1 MIVTSGRLADFVVNR
16 RMLAITALA
25 LPVGA
30 LSAGAAWCLIRL
42 IGLVTNLVF
51 YQRWGTRHLIAFGRR
66 RAGPSTTRRSLQPP
80 SGPTMT
86 ISTRDPNRRRLLVT
100 SAAAVWI
107 AAGLGYLIL
116 EAIAAA
122 GFRPNY
128 SYAHN
133 FISDLGVTSRGMF
146 HGRMIDSPLA
156 SLMNTAFYLQ
166 GTLFLAGAALIVR
179 AFETHKAALFLTLA
193 ATNAVGNFL
202 VATIHSGPIA
212 QANGTS
218 WVHAT
223 GAVLAI
229 LGGNAAI
236 LAGSSIV
243 RNVSGPWYRGVSAG
257 LALLGLL
264 SFTLLVIGLKAST
277 LNILPPAVWERCSVY
292 SITAWQMFSA
302 GYLLARPMG
311 RPV

>member
-1 MIVTSGRLADFVVNR
+1 MRG
-16 RMLAITALA
+16 
-25 LPVGA
+25 
-30 LSAGAAWCLIRL
+30 
-42 IGLVTNLVF
+42 
-51 YQRWGTRHLIAFGRR
+51 
-66 RAGPSTTRRSLQPP
+66 
-80 SGPTMT
+80 
-86 ISTRDPNRRRLLVT
+86 PNRQRLLAT
-100 SAAAVWI
+100 SAAGAWI
-107 AAGLGYLIL
+107 AAGLVYLIL

-122 GFRPNY
+122 RFRPDY

-166 GTLFLAGAALIVR
+166 GTLFLAGAVLIVR
-179 AFETHKAALFLTLA
+179 AFETYKAALFLTLA

-202 VATIHSGPIA
+202 VATVHSGPIA

-218 WVHAT
+218 WVHTT

-243 RNVSGPWYRGVSAG
+243 RNVSEPWYRGVSAG
-257 LALLGLL
+257 LAVLGLL

-292 SITAWQMFSA
+292 SITAWQMFTA
-302 GYLLARPMG
+302 AYLLARPMD

>member
-16 RMLAITALA
+16 RMLAIRALA

>member
-1 MIVTSGRLADFVVNR
+1 
-16 RMLAITALA
+16 
-25 LPVGA
+25 
-30 LSAGAAWCLIRL
+30 
-42 IGLVTNLVF
+42 
-51 YQRWGTRHLIAFGRR
+51 
-66 RAGPSTTRRSLQPP
+66 
-80 SGPTMT
+80 
-86 ISTRDPNRRRLLVT
+86 
-100 SAAAVWI
+100 
-107 AAGLGYLIL
+107 
-116 EAIAAA
+116 
-122 GFRPNY
+122 
-128 SYAHN
+128 
-133 FISDLGVTSRGMF
+133 
-146 HGRMIDSPLA
+146 MIDSPLA

-166 GTLFLAGAALIVR
+166 GTLFLAGAVLIVR

-236 LAGSSIV
+236 LAGSLIV

-292 SITAWQMFSA
+292 SITAWQMFTA
-302 GYLLARPMG
+302 AYLVARPMG

>member
-1 MIVTSGRLADFVVNR
+1 
-16 RMLAITALA
+16 
-25 LPVGA
+25 
-30 LSAGAAWCLIRL
+30 
-42 IGLVTNLVF
+42 
-51 YQRWGTRHLIAFGRR
+51 
-66 RAGPSTTRRSLQPP
+66 
-80 SGPTMT
+80 MT

-107 AAGLGYLIL
+107 AAGLSYLIL

-166 GTLFLAGAALIVR
+166 GTLFLAGAVLIVR

-277 LNILPPAVWERCSVY
+277 RNILPPAVWERCSVY
-292 SITAWQMFSA
+292 SITAWQMFTA
-302 GYLLARPMG
+302 GYLLTHNG
-311 RPV
+311 

>member
-16 RMLAITALA
+16 RMLAIRALA

-166 GTLFLAGAALIVR
+166 GTLFLAGAVLIVR

>member
-1 MIVTSGRLADFVVNR
+1 MPRSPGSTS
-16 RMLAITALA
+16 
-25 LPVGA
+25 
-30 LSAGAAWCLIRL
+30 L
-42 IGLVTNLVF
+42 IG
-51 YQRWGTRHLIAFGRR
+51 R
-66 RAGPSTTRRSLQPP
+66 RATYWGPGAPWTGDEPA
-80 SGPTMT
+80 MT
-86 ISTRDPNRRRLLVT
+86 ISTRDPNRRRLFAT
-100 SAAAVWI
+100 SAAAMWI
-107 AAGLGYLIL
+107 AAGLGYMIL

-122 GFRPNY
+122 GFRQHY

-146 HGRMIDSPLA
+146 QGRMVDSPLA
-156 SLMNTAFYLQ
+156 YVMNTAFYLQ
-166 GTLFLAGAALIVR
+166 GTLFLVGAILLVR
-179 AFETHKAALFLTLA
+179 AFETHKAALFLSLA
-193 ATNAVGNFL
+193 ATNTVGNFL
-202 VATIHSGPIA
+202 VAAIHSGPIA

-223 GAVLAI
+223 GALLAI

-264 SFTLLVIGLKAST
+264 GFTLLVMELKISA

-292 SITAWQMFSA
+292 SITAWQMFTA
-302 GYLLARPMG
+302 AYLLTRS
-311 RPV
+311 R

>member
-1 MIVTSGRLADFVVNR
+1 MTVTSGRLADFAVNR

-66 RAGPSTTRRSLQPP
+66 PGRAVDNPPEPSP

-166 GTLFLAGAALIVR
+166 GTLFLAGAVLIVR

-292 SITAWQMFSA
+292 SITAWQMFTA
-302 GYLLARPMG
+302 AYLLARPG

>member
-292 SITAWQMFSA
+292 SITAWQMFTA